1 MKDFRVLKFLDK
13 FSSIFEKFG
22 IDYKVMRKIVQIKL
36 IMDSRRVPT
45 VFNNRSRRKE
55 NTEGEGSVFSKP
67 SLVYVFISLI
77 MLPFLFIKANYD
89 FCMSFVFGIAM
100 FMIMTTLI
108 SDFSSVLLD
117 LRDRNIISSKPIES
131 KILSMAKIIHICIY
145 IFSIT
150 MSLTGIPLVV
160 SLFRH
165 GVIFFVIFL
174 IEIILMDLLVIMM
187 TALLYLVILKFF
199 DGEKLKDIINYVQI
213 ILTITLT
220 IGYQLIGRMFDF
232 TSLSAVFVP
241 KWWEYFI
248 IPVWFGAPFE
258 LILNGNHNIYNIAF
272 SILAVIIP
280 IISIILYLKLM
291 PTFER
296 SLQKLD
302 NNGED
307 KKSKSKLTDK
317 LANVVCFTK
326 TEKIFFKFTSDM
338 IKNERDFKLKV
349 YPSLGMS
356 IIFPFIF
363 MMNGNRNFSNIG
375 SGKSYINLY
384 FCALMLP
391 MVIMMVKY
399 SKNYKGAWIY
409 KVSPL
414 KNTSDIY
421 KGTFK
426 SVILNLIVPIFIL
439 ECIIFLFIF
448 GLRIFPDLILIFLNM
463 MLYTVICFKAF
474 KRALPFSVPYAT
486 GKQSEGLV
494 IIPIMMLLG
503 VLALIHFLATL
514 VTFGV
519 YINILVVFIIDVIA
533 WKFAFSVKI

>member
-77 MLPFLFIKANYD
+77 MIPFLFIKANYD

-145 IFSIT
+145 IFFIT

-165 GVIFFVIFL
+165 GFLFFIIFL

-258 LILNGNHNIYNIAF
+258 LILNGNHNIYNIVF

-307 KKSKSKLTDK
+307 KKSKSKFTDK

-448 GLRIFPDLILIFLNM
+448 GLRIVPDLILIFLNM

-474 KRALPFSVPYAT
+474 KRSLPFSVPYAT
-486 GKQSEGLV
+486 GKQTEGL
-494 IIPIMMLLG
+494 IMLPIMMLLG
-503 VLALIHFLATL
+503 VLALVHFLATL

-519 YINILVVFIIDVIA
+519 YIYILVVFIIDVIA